1 MCHRPSGR
9 NWKAEDEPVNEPNA
23 LRAALDRFQFGALIA
38 GAIGLVLCV
47 IGAIFDHAQFFQSY
61 LFAFLFWL
69 GIALGSAASVMTYQL
84 VKGAWGAVS
93 RRVFEAAAATVPL
106 LIVLFIPLLFG
117 LRDLYPW
124 TRPDEAA
131 KLGQKTLY
139 LNVPFFIVRAAIYFA
154 IWLLIAYLL
163 NRWSSAQDQTYD
175 TAPTRRLR
183 TFSAPGLILYVLTI
197 SFAAVDWEMSLEP
210 DWFSTVYG
218 MLIVASQVLSA
229 LAFVILALLL
239 LARYSPLRELMT
251 DERYNDLGS
260 LLLTFVMGWAYL
272 AFSQFLVIWTGN
284 LPDENSWYLH
294 RSANGWKWIVILD
307 GLVHFALPF
316 ALLLFRQVRHKAKP
330 LATVAI
336 ILLAVHLLD
345 QFWLVTPAFHP
356 TGFHLHWLDIAAPIG
371 VGGVWLAAFAW
382 RLKQRPI
389 VAVHDPVLPEA
400 VAQARGEA
408 SA

>member
-1 MCHRPSGR
+1 
-9 NWKAEDEPVNEPNA
+9 
-23 LRAALDRFQFGALIA
+23 
-38 GAIGLVLCV
+38 
-47 IGAIFDHAQFFQSY
+47 
-61 LFAFLFWL
+61 
-69 GIALGSAASVMTYQL
+69 
-84 VKGAWGAVS
+84 
-93 RRVFEAAAATVPL
+93 
-106 LIVLFIPLLFG
+106 
-117 LRDLYPW
+117 
-124 TRPDEAA
+124 
-131 KLGQKTLY
+131 
-139 LNVPFFIVRAAIYFA
+139 VRAVIYFT
-154 IWLLIAYLL
+154 IWLVIAYLL
-163 NRWSSAQDQTYD
+163 NHWSAAQDQTYD
-175 TAPTRRLR
+175 TTPTRRLR

-229 LAFVILALLL
+229 LAFAVLALLL
-239 LARYSPLRELMT
+239 LAQYSPLRELMT

-330 LATVAI
+330 LAIVAI

-389 VAVHDPVLPEA
+389 VAMHDPVLPEA

-408 SA
+408 GA